1 MTEEVAAACSA
12 LMRCSDDVLIALFA
26 RAPLASRRAICA
38 SSRRLHAI
46 VNSAGFVEE
55 RRPFAESVLV
65 VAGGFR
71 SELLHASDDCW
82 MLRGERWRRTARL
95 LDARTWACATVFE
108 GELWVVGGYNDRHL
122 AAPPLSHIAP
132 RAERPRE
139 PGTFVAA
146 LDCRTGE
153 WRRRPPLAERRTNA
167 VCGVVG
173 GRLVVAG
180 GQNHDDPA
188 GERPAL
194 ASVAAYCPGDGC
206 WTALPPLP
214 RAVEQAT
221 ACVVDGRLYV
231 AGGADSDALQVF
243 DGAAWSLRARLPA
256 RRFGAASAACDGK
269 LMVIGGRVLEAAG
282 DGPQDTTTVLLYDP
296 ARDRWEPGA
305 PLPAPR
311 FQCRACAHRGQI
323 VVIGGSE
330 GEPPCAYRDGA
341 WRPFS
346 LPSIPRASGFSC
358 EDDTPSRYVYAPGMG
373 SVVLG

>member
-108 GELWVVGGYNDRHL
+108 ARYGSSEATTTGTRR
-122 AAPPLSHIAP
+122 AAVRTSF
-132 RAERPRE
+132 RAADTAS
-139 PGTFVAA
+139 GTFVAA

-173 GRLVVAG
+173 GRLWSREARTTT
-180 GQNHDDPA
+180 PA
-188 GERPAL
+188 GSARRSRRSRP
-194 ASVAAYCPGDGC
+194 
-206 WTALPPLP
+206 TA
-214 RAVEQAT
+214 RAT
-221 ACVVDGRLYV
+221 AAGLRGCLSLRGRAGDRV
-231 AGGADSDALQVF
+231 RRGRGPVRAGGADSDALQVF
-243 DGAAWSLRARLPA
+243 DGAAWSPRARPPA
-256 RRFGAASAACDGK
+256 RRFA
-269 LMVIGGRVLEAAG
+269 R
-282 DGPQDTTTVLLYDP
+282 P
-296 ARDRWEPGA
+296 AR
-305 PLPAPR
+305 PAT
-311 FQCRACAHRGQI
+311 
-323 VVIGGSE
+323 GS
-330 GEPPCAYRDGA
+330 
-341 WRPFS
+341 
-346 LPSIPRASGFSC
+346 
-358 EDDTPSRYVYAPGMG
+358 
-373 SVVLG
+373 